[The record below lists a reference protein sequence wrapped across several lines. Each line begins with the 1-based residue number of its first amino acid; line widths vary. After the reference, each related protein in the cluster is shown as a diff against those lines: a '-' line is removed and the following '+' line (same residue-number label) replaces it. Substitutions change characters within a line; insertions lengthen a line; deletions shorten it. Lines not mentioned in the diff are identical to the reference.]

1 MDMASKW
8 TDARH
13 LDVKFES
20 VCDFLSDSLRFE
32 TKFVDAEF
40 YLDNEFG
47 EFRL

>member
-8 TDARH
+8 TDVRH

-32 TKFVDAEF
+32 TKFVDAEI